1 MGERMDRMG
10 NESKDIAMFWRKKA
24 AYWAQI
30 ALVLQQKKVEKT
42 EKRREEEEKYKGM
55 KEEEMDKDA
64 GVEHQEKSEGE
75 LKRGEVKDNSM
86 ETENELEVMKKV
98 KDKNEDEANK
108 NCEVRDA
115 EDLVDEEVVKEFVE
129 EDVAEG
135 ELGNDGGT
143 TQYLEEVVAIVMETE
158 NELEVRNRVKDR
170 VIEVIEVCDEGEAA
184 NDEADCV
191 TDKNDPVDVKTDL
204 EPEPENQP
212 LDQEPPKKRLRTEL
226 KEEDPG
232 SREGAS
238 KGGLTREWLDMLFY
252 DSEEDRDEG
261 FDEDEEEQR
270 QLGVGEDAE
279 ETGRG
284 ARIESLCRDWE
295 SWDEKGQGGGEGT
308 HWGHGGVT

>member
-64 GVEHQEKSEGE
+64 GEEHQEESEGE
-75 LKRGEVKDNSM
+75 LKRGEDKDNSM

-108 NCEVRDA
+108 NCQVRDA

-158 NELEVRNRVKDR
+158 NELKVRKGVKDKH
-170 VIEVIEVCDEGEAA
+170 E
-184 NDEADCV
+184 DEANKDCEV
-191 TDKNDPVDVKTDL
+191 GDAEDHFEEVK
-204 EPEPENQP
+204 ESV
-212 LDQEPPKKRLRTEL
+212 
-226 KEEDPG
+226 EE
-232 SREGAS
+232 
-238 KGGLTREWLDMLFY
+238 
-252 DSEEDRDEG
+252 
-261 FDEDEEEQR
+261 DEDESEGELGNDGETTQDSKEAAGTVLEER
-270 QLGVGEDAE
+270 YN
-279 ETGRG
+279 R
-284 ARIESLCRDWE
+284 ESTPRRLEMVKKMDNWVHGSFYLNSGPIAFEGKRT
-295 SWDEKGQGGGEGT
+295 KTFLGGG
-308 HWGHGGVT
+308 